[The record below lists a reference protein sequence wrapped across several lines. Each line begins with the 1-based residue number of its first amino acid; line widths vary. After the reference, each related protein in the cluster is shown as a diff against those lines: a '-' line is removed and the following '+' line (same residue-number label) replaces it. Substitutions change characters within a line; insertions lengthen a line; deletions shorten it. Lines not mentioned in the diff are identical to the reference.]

1 MELFDKFFTKFAY
14 KFKKGYPDM
23 DNPID
28 VALLESLISEAIEE
42 KFSLKEAS
50 VTSNTKKSIEKI
62 LNSEEGKKAGLTK
75 MANPVRIGNKQKIS
89 GEEFIDIIKK
99 VHVIDKVEVEG
110 PRTGDNKSGKFNLYK
125 FKTEDGDV
133 AMYLAGGGNEG
144 EKYEQDFVSQA
155 KSLAGEPNNTLPV
168 RLQTLYKGLGI
179 DNLELSPDDI
189 SFAGATDTKRSLNF
203 EGPKDIGKTISDL
216 TINYK
221 GKDYYISLKNKAGSG
236 IYSGKNIPF
245 FVYEDG
251 KVVYD
256 SSKDSVAPAID
267 ILFNIFN
274 IDRERTAQGIDNYI
288 NQTGDVDDWSEVNIN
303 DDKFEAFLASSV
315 GYGYY
320 YVKEI
325 KGDDVKVV
333 PILTA
338 QDALDAVGQI
348 TKAEIKYPGKNT
360 KNVSVKLQA
369 DSPLFGPSQY
379 DVVGRNTQGKI
390 LPMSLRITKSK

>member
-1 MELFDKFFTKFAY
+1 MDIFDKFFIKNAY
-14 KFKKGYPDM
+14 KFPKGYPDM
-23 DNPID
+23 DNPKD
-28 VALLESLISEAIEE
+28 VALLESLISDNIGE
-42 KFSLKEAS
+42 KFNLKEAS

-99 VHVIDKVEVEG
+99 VHIIDNVEVEG

-125 FKTEDGDV
+125 FKTEDGNV

-179 DNLELSPDDI
+179 DNSELSPDDI

-203 EGPKDIGKTISDL
+203 EGPKDIGRIISDL

-236 IYSGKNIPF
+236 VYSGKNIPF
-245 FVYEDG
+245 FVFEDG
-251 KVVYD
+251 VVIYD

-274 IDRERTAQGIDNYI
+274 IDRERTAQGINNYI
-288 NQTGDVDDWSEVNIN
+288 NQTGEIDNWSEVDIN

-333 PILTA
+333 PILTS

-360 KNVSVKLQA
+360 KNISVKLQA

-390 LPMSLRITKSK
+390 LPMSLRITKTK

>member
-1 MELFDKFFTKFAY
+1 MDYLDKFLHSVSY
-14 KFKKGYPDM
+14 KFPKGYPDVKDDRDIKM
-23 DNPID
+23 LYEMING
-28 VALLESLISEAIEE
+28 LIGE
-42 KFSLKEAS
+42 KFTLKEAS
-50 VTSNTKKSIEKI
+50 VTSNTRNAIDKI
-62 LNSEEGKKAGLTK
+62 LSSPEGQKSGLSK
-75 MANPVRIGNKQKIS
+75 MSNPVRIGNKQKITS
-89 GEEFIDIIKK
+89 EEFIEIIKA
-99 VHVIDKVEVEG
+99 VFSQSEIEIVSS
-110 PRTGDNKSGKFNLYK
+110 RTGDNKSGKFNLYK
-125 FKTEDGDV
+125 FKSEEGDV

-155 KSLAGEPNNTLPV
+155 KENAGNPNDSLPLK
-168 RLQTLYKGLGI
+168 LKTLYNKIGI
-179 DNLELSPDDI
+179 DNTKLSPDDI
-189 SFAGATDTKRSLNF
+189 QFAGATDTKRSLNF

-216 TINYK
+216 TIKYG

-245 FVYEDG
+245 FVFKDE

-256 SSKDSVAPAID
+256 PNKDNAAPAINT
-267 ILFNIFN
+267 LFNIFN
-274 IDRERTAQGIDNYI
+274 VDREKVAQGINDYI
-288 NQTGDVDDWSEVNIN
+288 NQTGEIDNWSEIDIN

-333 PILTA
+333 PILTP

-348 TKAEIKYPGKNT
+348 TKSEIKYPGKNT
-360 KNVSVKLQA
+360 KNVSIKLQS
-369 DSPLFGPSQY
+369 DSPLFGNSQY

-390 LPMSLRITKSK
+390 LPMSLRITKTK

>member
-1 MELFDKFFTKFAY
+1 MDIFDKFFIKNAY
-14 KFKKGYPDM
+14 KFPKGYPDM
-23 DNPID
+23 DNPNDI
-28 VALLESLISEAIEE
+28 ALLESLISDNIGE
-42 KFSLKEAS
+42 KFNLKEAS

-99 VHVIDKVEVEG
+99 VHVIDNVEVEG

-125 FKTEDGDV
+125 FKTEDGNV

-179 DNLELSPDDI
+179 DNSELSPDDI

-203 EGPKDIGKTISDL
+203 EGPKDIGRIISDL

-236 IYSGKNIPF
+236 VYSGKNIPF
-245 FVYEDG
+245 FVFEDG
-251 KVVYD
+251 VVIYD

-274 IDRERTAQGIDNYI
+274 IDRERTAQGINNYI
-288 NQTGDVDDWSEVNIN
+288 NQTGEIDNWSEVDIN

-333 PILTA
+333 PILTS

-348 TKAEIKYPGKNT
+348 TKAEIK
-360 KNVSVKLQA
+360 
-369 DSPLFGPSQY
+369 
-379 DVVGRNTQGKI
+379 
-390 LPMSLRITKSK
+390 